1 MDRRVKYTK
10 KVIKDTFISL
20 LEEKEI
26 KKITV
31 SELCSIADINRA
43 TFYRYYLDIYD
54 LYDKI
59 QDEFVTELKNII
71 INNHDKRISTG
82 ILVKSILEA
91 LLKEKKLSKIIFNKK
106 NNLLFMDDIIDLSYK
121 YGRKVWL
128 EKNPNLT
135 EKDIEYAS
143 VFLFNAA
150 LGVINFWIENDFD
163 GEPEVIGNMIEQLTK
178 HGISKYIAN

>member
-71 INNHDKRISTG
+71 INNHDIRISTG

-128 EKNPNLT
+128 EKNPSLS
-135 EKDIEYAS
+135 EKDIEYTS

>member
-10 KVIKDTFISL
+10 SVIKETFITL

-59 QDEFVTELKNII
+59 QDEFVGELKEII
-71 INNHDKRISTG
+71 INDHDNNISTS
-82 ILVKSILEA
+82 ILVKKLLEA
-91 LLKEKKLSKIIFNKK
+91 LLKEKKLAKIIFNKK
-106 NNLLFMDDIIDLSYK
+106 NNLLFIDDILAISYK
-121 YGRKVWL
+121 YSRDAWL
-128 EKNPNLT
+128 KKNPNLD
-135 EKDIEYAS
+135 ERDIEYAS

-150 LGVINFWIENDFD
+150 LGVINYWIENDFCGD
-163 GEPEVIGNMIEQLTK
+163 PEQIGNMVEQLSIY
-178 HGISKYIAN
+178 GIKKYLEK

>member
-10 KVIKDTFISL
+10 KVIMDTFISL

-31 SELCSIADINRA
+31 SELCNIADINRA

-59 QDEFVTELKNII
+59 QDEFVSELKEII
-71 INNHDKRISTG
+71 INNHNNYISTSL
-82 ILVKSILEA
+82 LVKSILDA
-91 LLKEKKLSKIIFNKK
+91 LLREKKLSKIIFNKK
-106 NNLLFMDDIIDLSYK
+106 NNLLFMDDILDICYNYCRDT
-121 YGRKVWL
+121 WL
-128 EKNPNLT
+128 EKNPHLK

-143 VFLFNAA
+143 VYFFNAS
-150 LGVINFWIENDFD
+150 LGIINFWIENDFD
-163 GEPEVIGNMIEQLTK
+163 GDTDVISNMIERLTK
-178 HGISKYIAN
+178 HGIKAYIDS

>member
-10 KVIKDTFISL
+10 KVIKETFISL
-20 LEEKEI
+20 LEEKDL

-31 SELCSIADINRA
+31 SELCNNADINRA

-71 INNHDKRISTG
+71 IDNHDKRISTG

-106 NNLLFMDDIIDLSYK
+106 KIICYL
-121 YGRKVWL
+121 W
-128 EKNPNLT
+128 
-135 EKDIEYAS
+135 
-143 VFLFNAA
+143 
-150 LGVINFWIENDFD
+150 
-163 GEPEVIGNMIEQLTK
+163 MI
-178 HGISKYIAN
+178 